1 MNTLISK
8 MPWISRLPLP
18 ERMRSRPV
26 PTLIG
31 VIALVLAL
39 VCGVTALVLYSSGG
53 SSGAADSHEVV
64 NTTGHYRFDA
74 PDGWTTTQD
83 GRTTTVTS
91 PDNQTVITLGV
102 GRVGPIPVA
111 GTLFFQEVASHYKN
125 VQVIPPEAKQ
135 VGPRTALVYGGVGTN
150 DKNTSIRFLAITVE
164 NNPSNYAIAVFTAA
178 DSDPN
183 VVLPP
188 VNHVVETFR
197 SAA

>member
-8 MPWISRLPLP
+8 LPWLARLPVID
-18 ERMRSRPV
+18 RMRSRPI
-26 PTLIG
+26 PALIG
-31 VIALVLAL
+31 VVALLLAAIL
-39 VCGVTALVLYSSGG
+39 GVTALLLNSGVVG
-53 SSGAADSHEVV
+53 GAGDANEVV
-64 NTTGHYRFDA
+64 NTAGHYRFDA
-74 PDGWTTTQD
+74 PTGWSTTQE

-91 PDNQTVITLGV
+91 PDQKTVITLGI

-111 GTLFFQEVASHYKN
+111 GTLFFQEVSSHYKN

-135 VGPRTALVYGGVGTN
+135 VGPRTALVYGGVGNN

-164 NNPSNYAIAVFTAA
+164 NNPTNYAIAVFTAA

-188 VNHVVETFR
+188 VNQLVETFR
-197 SAA
+197 SAT

>member
-8 MPWISRLPLP
+8 LPWLARMPVID
-18 ERMRSRPV
+18 RMRSRPI
-26 PTLIG
+26 PSLIG
-31 VIALVLAL
+31 VAALVLAIIL
-39 VCGVTALVLYSSGG
+39 GVTALVLNGGVGG
-53 SSGAADSHEVV
+53 SSAGNANEVV
-64 NTTGHYRFDA
+64 NTAGHYRFEA
-74 PDGWTTTQD
+74 PTGWSTTQD

-91 PDNQTVITLGV
+91 PDQATVITLGV

-135 VGPRTALVYGGVGTN
+135 VGSRPALVYAGVGDN

-164 NNPSNYAIAVFTAA
+164 NNPSNYAIAVFTVA
-178 DSDPN
+178 DSDPK

-188 VNHVVETFR
+188 VDHVVETFR
-197 SAA
+197 PVP